1 MATSGIWLNRFPK
14 TRLTVLLLFSMQRRY
29 CLNWGISFFLLQNS
43 LYQRSQTITRTNRL
57 SELPRNKKKA
67 VLWIFFTSI
76 FPSEFVFKQAAL
88 ELVPTRHRGG
98 SACKWTRTIPV
109 TLNTG
114 CYAFVF
120 ESMRVLTF
128 NSTPCLTGRMYR
140 FNTNWLLTASNCPPS
155 CTALP

>member
-1 MATSGIWLNRFPK
+1 MATSGIWLNRSSK

-29 CLNWGISFFLLQNS
+29 CLKWGISFFCKFS
-43 LYQRSQTITRTNRL
+43 LPTSNNRL
-57 SELPRNKKKA
+57 SELPRNENKA
-67 VLWIFFTSI
+67 ALWIVFTSI
-76 FPSEFVFKQAAL
+76 FSSEFLFKQAAL
-88 ELVPTRHRGG
+88 QLVPTRHRGG
-98 SACKWTRTIPV
+98 SARKWTRTIPV

-114 CYAFVF
+114 CYALVF